1 MSAVVRRGELTDRA
15 WARIEPL
22 LPVVD
27 EHGRPWQAHR
37 QVINGILW
45 HVRTEASWQDLPE
58 RYGPWQTCHERFK
71 RWEEVQV
78 KDDSVGQVEMTVSI
92 VTRNRGTT
100 AGRSI
105 RRDRRTGR
113 RSDGPVAD

>member
-1 MSAVVRRGELTDRA
+1 M
-15 WARIEPL
+15 
-22 LPVVD
+22 
-27 EHGRPWQAHR
+27 
-37 QVINGILW
+37 INGILW
-45 HVRTEASWQDLPE
+45 HVRTEESWQDLPE
-58 RYGPWQTCHERFK
+58 RYGPWQTCHEWFK
-71 RWEEVQV
+71 RWEEDGTWARLLEEVQV